1 MIKKGSVEY
10 WNDGIMNIVDYVF
23 PKILRFASATAA
35 IKCTKIGGRSG
46 IPDLQTVN
54 YFLQKI
60 QMEEIQR

>member
-23 PKILRFASATAA
+23 PKSLKFASATAA

-46 IPDLQTVN
+46 IPDLQSVN
-54 YFLQKI
+54 NFL

>member
-23 PKILRFASATAA
+23 PKILKFASATAA

-46 IPDLQTVN
+46 IPDLQSVN
-54 YFLQKI
+54 NFL

>member
-46 IPDLQTVN
+46 IPDLQSVN
-54 YFLQKI
+54 NFL